1 MKSMLALGSFF
12 LSFFFFSILF
22 YLLLSDYTY
31 LVYISYLAYYLR
43 NGMAVLKACECVSFW
58 LVLRVFKGR
67 FVFSCA
73 NGELVH
79 VCFKTSHFLQNLWTI
94 L

>member
-1 MKSMLALGSFF
+1 MDLCNEVNAGSRIFLFF
-12 LSFFFFSILF
+12 LSSFIFYSQIIPILF
-22 YLLLSDYTY
+22 TFPILLIIY
-31 LVYISYLAYYLR
+31 
-43 NGMAVLKACECVSFW
+43 GMAVLKACECVSFW

-67 FVFSCA
+67 FIFSCA

-79 VCFKTSHFLQNLWTI
+79 VCFKTFHLLQNLWTI